1 MQFSPIARR
10 KRRRRGRK
18 SKEKKDKE
26 RTMYPPVNSNLLR
39 GNIVRRRE
47 RVLLFIKQGKNTP

>member
-1 MQFSPIARR
+1 LPIARR

-26 RTMYPPVNSNLLR
+26 RTMYPQVNSNLL
-39 GNIVRRRE
+39 VE
-47 RVLLFIKQGKNTP
+47 VLSGEEKEYCFL

>member
-1 MQFSPIARR
+1 MPGEREGEEGEI
-10 KRRRRGRK
+10 

-39 GNIVRRRE
+39 GSIVRRKE
-47 RVLLFIKQGKNTP
+47 RALLFIKQGKNTP

>member
-1 MQFSPIARR
+1 LPIARR
-10 KRRRRGRK
+10 KRRRRERK

-26 RTMYPPVNSNLLR
+26 RTMYSPVNSNLPG

-47 RVLLFIKQGKNTP
+47 RVLLFIKQGENTPNL